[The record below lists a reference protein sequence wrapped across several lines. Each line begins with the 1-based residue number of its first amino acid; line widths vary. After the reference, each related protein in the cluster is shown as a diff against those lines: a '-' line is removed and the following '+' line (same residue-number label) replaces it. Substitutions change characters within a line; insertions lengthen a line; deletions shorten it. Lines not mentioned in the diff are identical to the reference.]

1 MTQENFK
8 AILKDFVAYD
18 YKESLGALTEMFKSQ
33 PKKVKYMYVVAGPN
47 GSGKST
53 LIANLYKKHAMAEHY
68 INADL
73 VARDLEQRIP
83 NERERNMIAMRY
95 TTHAV
100 QRHIEEGESFVYETV
115 LSHPSKLDIVR
126 EAKEKGYTVVSYF
139 VCTKSPKIN
148 VERVAMRVEQGGH
161 DVPKDKIISRYH
173 RSVENGKE
181 LKALSDEFYAFDNS
195 LDLNAKMQE
204 ELSRE

>member
-73 VARDLEQRIP
+73 VARDLKQRIP

-126 EAKEKGYTVVSYF
+126 KAKENGYTVVSYF

>member
-1 MTQENFK
+1 MFGKRKDGTLVRGLDPIGK
-8 AILKDFVAYD
+8 AIPYFMPHRYD
-18 YKESLGALTEMFKSQ
+18 ALNMMQETIDVTEMD
-33 PKKVKYMYVVAGPN
+33 A
-47 GSGKST
+47 
-53 LIANLYKKHAMAEHY
+53 Y
-68 INADL
+68 I
-73 VARDLEQRIP
+73 
-83 NERERNMIAMRY
+83 
-95 TTHAV
+95 
-100 QRHIEEGESFVYETV
+100 
-115 LSHPSKLDIVR
+115 KR

-148 VERVAMRVEQGGH
+148 VERVTMRVEQGGH